1 MRFSVIAIGKIKEPW
16 MREGIAEYTKRLTP
30 FARVDVTE
38 YDEER
43 WKGLPPTPS
52 LKKQILQKEGEKL
65 LKTVAPEDTVILLD
79 TKGKPFTS
87 EAFASWIEARMTG
100 GTSRFIWMIGGPLG
114 NGANIQSRAT
124 LRISLGPVT
133 LTHQMARLILMEQL
147 YRAMKIMH
155 REPYHL

>member
-1 MRFSVIAIGKIKEPW
+1 MRFSVIAIGKIKESW

-30 FARVDVTE
+30 FAKVDITE

-43 WKGLPPTPS
+43 WKGLPSPL
-52 LKKQILQKEGEKL
+52 LKEQILQKEGEKL
-65 LKTVAPEDTVILLD
+65 LKTVAQEDTVILLD
-79 TKGKPFTS
+79 TKGKSFTS
-87 EAFASWIEARMTG
+87 EALSAWIEARMTG

-114 NGANIQSRAT
+114 NGANIQGRAA
-124 LRISLGPVT
+124 LRISLGSMT

-147 YRAMKIMH
+147 YRAMKIMR